1 MPVVFDSRISGSL
14 LGHLLGAI
22 SGGAITRKTSFLLD
36 CLGSRVFARGV
47 DIADDPHR
55 PRGLRSRPYDGE
67 GLPVSPTVIVAD
79 GVLETWLLDS
89 AAARQL
95 GLEPTD
101 RTSTRLN
108 SSHSC

>member
-55 PRGLRSRPYDGE
+55 PRGLRSRPYAGE
-67 GLPVSPTVIVAD
+67 GLPVSPPVTVAD
-79 GVLETWLLDS
+79 CVLATWLLDR
-89 AAARQL
+89 APPRPL
-95 GLEPTD
+95 GPGTTPAK
-101 RTSTRLN
+101 RRGGK
-108 SSHSC
+108 